1 MSGTA
6 DPRTEP
12 LKNADPLSPAAGL
25 LVGLGLSLPLWL
37 VVGGLLWLGRAQ
49 VKPVVGTVLA
59 WALAF
64 VHVS

>member
-1 MSGTA
+1 MKKLLFLCA
-6 DPRTEP
+6 MIAPP
-12 LKNADPLSPAAGL
+12 